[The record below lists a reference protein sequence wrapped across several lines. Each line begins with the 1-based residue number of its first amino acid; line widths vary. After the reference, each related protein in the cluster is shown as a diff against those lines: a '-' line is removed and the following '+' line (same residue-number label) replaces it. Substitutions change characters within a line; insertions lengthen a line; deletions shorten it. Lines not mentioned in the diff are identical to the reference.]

1 VGRHRKTKKERE
13 KTKLTKERQ
22 MERKYTQK
30 VYRDKQE
37 SNIFSAKH
45 FTVVS

>member
-1 VGRHRKTKKERE
+1 MSRHRTYKEDRKTEKERE
-13 KTKLTKERQ
+13 NKIDKERQ

-37 SNIFSAKH
+37 SKLFSA
-45 FTVVS
+45 